1 MRGESKNYIVFPNLL
16 IIFLLLLQN
25 SIRHNLSL
33 HSRFMRVQ
41 NDNNGKSSYWVINP
55 DAKPGKASR
64 RRSCSIDGQPKD
76 KKRRS
81 KKLHQSTDDI
91 SALSPNAM
99 KLKHQNRSF
108 DNLLSVG
115 SPCSSTDSLSNL
127 DDFSNELVYPYN
139 SEAFARPRSTSNV
152 SNVSSISGRMTPT
165 QLDIDDLDTSN
176 LVVSGGAEETA
187 NMVES
192 MSIDGQQHRNISAT
206 INLNESLKIV
216 NNGSNTANQEVSPVR
231 QHSDSFGSAD
241 SGYESPA
248 YFPSQQPQN
257 RNTLGKHTSPVPA
270 KPPPPYNQPFNQM
283 NRQAQQPMFAGRM
296 NYYSQQASQPP
307 QQSQN
312 RLGHVNNH
320 LNHAPRLTHLPMQ
333 SQPSFPQHQN
343 SLQQQ
348 FVQQNHFTPNVQQM
362 NPGHGFENFMATT
375 SSSIIAPNVTMDS
388 KINMASQFQQQH
400 QQMRKPAT
408 QNVNVFGAN
417 MMDIPD
423 DLHQVKLCGFAD
435 QQQLASDL
443 DAIIRNELRD
453 SSRNLQG
460 ICGPVSNSN
469 DSNNNS
475 NPLNIQTSNSF
486 PLTGQ
491 NWVR

>member
-1 MRGESKNYIVFPNLL
+1 
-16 IIFLLLLQN
+16 
-25 SIRHNLSL
+25 
-33 HSRFMRVQ
+33 MRVQ

-64 RRSCSIDGQPKD
+64 RRSCSIDGPPKD
-76 KKRRS
+76 KKGRRS

-108 DNLLSVG
+108 DNLLSVA

-127 DDFSNELVYPYN
+127 DDFSNDLMYPYN
-139 SEAFARPRSTSNV
+139 GDSFARPRSTSNV

-165 QLDIDDLDTSN
+165 QLDIDDLDTST

-192 MSIDGQQHRNISAT
+192 MSIDGQHRNIAST
-206 INLNESLKIV
+206 INLNDSLKIV
-216 NNGSNTANQEVSPVR
+216 NNGNNQEMSPAR

-248 YFPSQQPQN
+248 YYQSQQQQN
-257 RNTLGKHTSPVPA
+257 RNTMGKLASPVPS
-270 KPPPPYNQPFNQM
+270 KPPPPYNQPFGGQM
-283 NRQAQQPMFAGRM
+283 NRQQQQPMFAGRM
-296 NYYSQQASQPP
+296 NFYSP
-307 QQSQN
+307 QQQQQQQN
-312 RLGHVNNH
+312 RMVHVNNH
-320 LNHAPRLTHLPMQ
+320 HAPRLTHLPIQ
-333 SQPSFPQHQN
+333 SQPTFPQQHPA
-343 SLQQQ
+343 SLQQYA
-348 FVQQNHFTPNVQQM
+348 QQHNPNPFGGNVQQM
-362 NPGHGFENFMATT
+362 NPGHGFDNFMVTT
-375 SSSIIAPNVTMDS
+375 NASIIAPNVTMDS

-400 QQMRKPAT
+400 HNQMRKTAS
-408 QNVNVFGAN
+408 QNINGFGAN

-475 NPLNIQTSNSF
+475 NPLNIQTSTAF